1 MSFKNKNK
9 LITKIKLKKN
19 EIFIVSTFLIMTLIF
34 FSSLYYINSKDNTIN
49 NNFIAVFKGEFNNT
63 VYSTYVYEKKKTSSN
78 KTKTEYKYINTTTTT
93 QLDST
98 NYIEKVTKKGTT
110 KKKKKI
116 FEVAEK
122 NKASS
127 YVIWKSD
134 SKVYSIKEFRKFFK

>member
-1 MSFKNKNK
+1 MSFKNKDK

-19 EIFIVSTFLIMTLIF
+19 EIFIASTLLIMTLIF

-63 VYSTYVYEKKKTSSN
+63 VYSTYVYEKKKASSN

-122 NKASS
+122 NKANS